1 MTAIGFFPGWNYL
14 IICIRRHP
22 WRSLSNVRELYLAD
36 ITVSTLLHNESPLGL
51 EVGQIFAAAYGVYQI
66 GEV

>member
-1 MTAIGFFPGWNYL
+1 VG
-14 IICIRRHP
+14 
-22 WRSLSNVRELYLAD
+22 ELYLAD
-36 ITVSTLLHNESPLGL
+36 ITVSPSLYNESSFGL